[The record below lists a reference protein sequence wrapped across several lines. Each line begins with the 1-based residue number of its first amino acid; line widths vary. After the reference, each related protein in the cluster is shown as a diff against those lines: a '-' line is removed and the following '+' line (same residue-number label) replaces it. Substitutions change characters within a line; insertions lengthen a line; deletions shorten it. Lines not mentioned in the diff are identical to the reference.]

1 MLISDDVDAGVLVVL
16 DRATHAEVKR
26 MALGK
31 MPEGIVVT
39 PDGSR
44 VFVAVNGDNAV
55 AVIDPKT
62 WTVTSRIES
71 GRGPD
76 GMAFVK

>member
-1 MLISDDVDAGVLVVL
+1 
-16 DRATHAEVKR
+16 
-26 MALGK
+26 
-31 MPEGIVVT
+31 
-39 PDGSR
+39 

-62 WTVTSRIES
+62 WTVASRIES

-76 GMAFVK
+76 GMAYVK